1 MWEALSDV
9 LVAFA
14 LNVINL
20 LPESRFIVLET
31 MAADSSWGELL
42 GFVNWFI
49 PFGTFISITETWL
62 TGVAVYYVYQIALR
76 WVKVI
81 E

>member
-20 LPESRFIVLET
+20 LPESPFVMLDD
-31 MAADSSWGELL
+31 MLLNDYWGDLL